1 MEFGISLM
9 EFSISLDSPWVIK
22 YDLSDFHESVI
33 RRKLKISGN
42 GMDFISVV
50 SASESITANSIPK
63 FEKTGWTK

>member
-9 EFSISLDSPWVIK
+9 KFSISSDSPGVIK

-42 GMDFISVV
+42 GMDFISVI
-50 SASESITANSIPK
+50 SASESITANLIPK
-63 FEKTGWTK
+63 LEKTGWTK